1 MESQLEEDVWLKPI
15 FKRDLMQTR
24 ERERERGNSVKNN
37 KSHLVWMEL
46 N

>member
-15 FKRDLMQTR
+15 FKRDLMKKKGR
-24 ERERERGNSVKNN
+24 ERNRNSVKNN
-37 KSHLVWMEL
+37 KSHLMWMEL